1 MAEGGGITKRSCPL
15 CQHPSRA
22 DLEKGLLDGE
32 ISPKQ
37 LDKDMGW
44 RLNTTDRHFRNHMGQ
59 YHMASNPQCKVCAH
73 VERADFER
81 RFFSD
86 GAESEAIAEELGI
99 SEASVYHHMKHHF
112 QPLVQRSAAAE
123 ITLVVGEEINAL
135 RSNVEL
141 LNHKLSEL
149 LNEGSVHEDGFVK
162 DAVSLHK
169 EVRESIKDLLK
180 MNEQWSPTSENSQVN
195 NTINILKVELG
206 KESPDSW
213 ARIRES
219 LLEHAGDMN

>member
-1 MAEGGGITKRSCPL
+1 L

-73 VERADFER
+73 PERADFER
-81 RFFSD
+81 RFFED
-86 GAESEAIAEELGI
+86 GSESEAIAEELGI
-99 SEASVYHHMKHHF
+99 AESSVYHHMKHHF

-141 LNHKLSEL
+141 LNVKLTEL
-149 LNEGSVHEDGFVK
+149 LNEGSVHEDGFVR

-180 MNEQWSPTSENSQVN
+180 MNEQWSPTTENNQIN
-195 NTINILKVELG
+195 NTINILKLELG
-206 KESPDSW
+206 KESPESW
-213 ARIRES
+213 ARVRKQ

>member
-73 VERADFER
+73 PERADFER
-81 RFFSD
+81 RFFED
-86 GAESEAIAEELGI
+86 GSESEAIAEELGI
-99 SEASVYHHMKHHF
+99 AESSVYHHMKHHF

-141 LNHKLSEL
+141 LNVKLTEL
-149 LNEGSVHEDGFVK
+149 LNEGSVHEDGFVR

-180 MNEQWSPTSENSQVN
+180 MNEQWSPTTENNQIN
-195 NTINILKVELG
+195 NTINSLKLELG
-206 KESPDSW
+206 KESPESW
-213 ARIRES
+213 ARVRKQ

>member
-73 VERADFER
+73 PERADFER
-81 RFFSD
+81 RFFED
-86 GAESEAIAEELGI
+86 GSESEAIAEELGI
-99 SEASVYHHMKHHF
+99 AESSVYHHMKHHF

-135 RSNVEL
+135 RSNVKFP
-141 LNHKLSEL
+141 NVKLTEL
-149 LNEGSVHEDGFVK
+149 LNEGSVHEDGFVR

-180 MNEQWSPTSENSQVN
+180 MNEQWSPTTENNQIN
-195 NTINILKVELG
+195 NTINILKLELG
-206 KESPDSW
+206 KESPESW
-213 ARIRES
+213 ARVRKQ